1 MPLVSMLSTG
11 CLISCGFFAN
21 GDGLLGIRT
30 ANNKFC
36 TQRLLY
42 TDSGHYLLPIHH
54 FNTAADEKL
63 NKLITEDFK
72 KLKKD
77 HDKSTHKHH
86 KPKGH
91 LTFPVALHT
100 DNDDDEI
107 APPPGLSQSPLFHRV
122 QNTTV
127 NCSLSPTY
135 TATTRPRTSFTRDG
149 NSYLTYQKHDTGLHT
164 HFYHTT

>member
-1 MPLVSMLSTG
+1 MVQFPIGLKGCKYCEFFCDVIGGTSSKCPALVPLISMLTTG

-30 ANNKFC
+30 PINKFC

-63 NKLITEDFK
+63 DKLITEDFK

-100 DNDDDEI
+100 DDDDRDNSEKADSVTHNI
-107 APPPGLSQSPLFHRV
+107 APPPGFSGNPLFH
-122 QNTTV
+122 
-127 NCSLSPTY
+127 
-135 TATTRPRTSFTRDG
+135 
-149 NSYLTYQKHDTGLHT
+149 
-164 HFYHTT
+164 